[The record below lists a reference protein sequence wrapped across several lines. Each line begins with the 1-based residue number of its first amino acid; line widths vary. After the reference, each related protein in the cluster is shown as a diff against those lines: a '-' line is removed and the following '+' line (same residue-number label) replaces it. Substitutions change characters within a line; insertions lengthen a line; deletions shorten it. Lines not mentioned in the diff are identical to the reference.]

1 MESNY
6 KIDSN
11 VINIYNKAVIDGDE
25 ELQRNCIEQIE
36 EAVSYR
42 IEDNKLSVASFYTLV
57 FAIVTIVFA
66 FICVIFKIGGEW

>member
-1 MESNY
+1 MESKY
-6 KIDSN
+6 KIDST
-11 VINIYNKAVIDGDE
+11 VINLYNKAVIDGDE

-36 EAVSYR
+36 ESVNYI
-42 IEDNKLSVASFYTLV
+42 IEDNKLSVASFCTLV

>member
-1 MESNY
+1 MTKY
-6 KIDSN
+6 KIDST
-11 VINIYNKAVIDGDE
+11 VMNIYNKAVMNGDE

-66 FICVIFKIGGEW
+66 VICVIFKIGGEW